1 MSIHSEVELSQVA
14 RQTIL
19 SSELNDILVNMDD
32 SFDQILSRV
41 EESLLLHAD
50 NCSSDKERVM
60 IRDAHSCLRKKRAE
74 VKKRFKNTFHEMVQ
88 QAVNEPKTANL
99 SLDGVDW
106 AKLTLVEGS
115 DVDEDILVSRL
126 ATKIRNS
133 AEWELQDLNTR
144 ISYLMGKDE
153 PDEKVNPLRPELFC
167 RAVNQACGEL
177 DADHQIRMEVMR
189 VFESA
194 LSERL
199 SDVYHQLNA
208 RLIQRNVLPKIKL
221 RTPPRPSNLP
231 PRRSLS
237 GTNDQTGPGATTAPA
252 GMPGDSHAAH
262 PERQE
267 ALQSMIENTLS
278 MFEVLQNLVASN
290 STYQEV
296 ITENPAVAQSR
307 RSLYNAIQELRQA
320 QSFNLEP
327 IALSDLPQLPENYP
341 TDASA
346 LTGPSP
352 IPNFI
357 WTNREQLQ
365 AAAPNHVDRIT
376 IDIVAML
383 FDQILA
389 DEKLPNDI
397 KLLIG
402 RLQMPVL
409 RVALSDPAF
418 FASRGHPARR
428 LIDRISSCS
437 IGYERNGSSDERFFK
452 MVEELVLEVLRST
465 EDDSGLYEKLLEQF
479 EAYLE
484 QEKSHQDNDIVGK
497 AADLLERA
505 EVREVIGLNA
515 TIQINKLL
523 FGLDIDQF
531 IRNFLLDVWS
541 QVIAEA
547 ACDSADPEN
556 DPQVEG
562 LKRVVLDLVWSTQP
576 KRSAEHRKELVSL
589 LPKLIGAIRQGFQ
602 LIAYPPE
609 KETRFFSTLMQ
620 LHSTAVRTTGA
631 EELPRVDIEDFT
643 RRLKDLV
650 FKQDV
655 IVSAYVDRQLK
666 VSTTQAE
673 RVIAEQQLPVEVV
686 KPEQIRGDVTLNIED
701 NQLEQWIASLERG
714 NWLMMKTD
722 GEFSKVR
729 LAWISPMRS
738 FYLFSSHQ
746 SQRGHSFN
754 NETIRQMFR
763 SGDLRFIE
771 DELLIDRSVR
781 SVMTSLEQNKG
792 KAIPMQHGQG
802 QTAKAA

>member
-1 MSIHSEVELSQVA
+1 MSIHSEIELNQVA

-19 SSELNDILVNMDD
+19 SSELNDILVKMDD
-32 SFDQILSRV
+32 SFDQILARV
-41 EESLLLHAD
+41 EEELLLRAD
-50 NCSSDKERVM
+50 DCSNNTERIL
-60 IRDAHSCLRKKRAE
+60 IRDAHSCLRKKRTE
-74 VKKRFKNTFHEMVQ
+74 VKKSFKKIFHEMVQ
-88 QAVNEPKTANL
+88 QTISEPKTANL

-115 DVDEDILVSRL
+115 AVDEDILVSRL
-126 ATKIRNS
+126 ATKIRNA

-144 ISYLMGKDE
+144 ISYLMGRNE
-153 PDEKVNPLRPELFC
+153 SDEKINPLRPELFC
-167 RAVNQACGEL
+167 RAIGQACNEL
-177 DADHQIRMEVMR
+177 DADHQIRMEIMR
-189 VFESA
+189 VFEAA
-194 LSERL
+194 LSEHL
-199 SDVYHQLNA
+199 SNAYHQLNA
-208 RLIQRNVLPKIKL
+208 RLIQRNVLPRIKL
-221 RTPPRPSNLP
+221 RTTPRASNLP
-231 PRRSLS
+231 PRRGLS
-237 GTNDQTGPGATTAPA
+237 EDNGPSASTAPNRNSENNTGA
-252 GMPGDSHAAH
+252 GPTD
-262 PERQE
+262 RQE

-296 ITENPAVAQSR
+296 IAENPAVAQSR

-327 IALSDLPQLPENYP
+327 ISLDDLPRLPENFP
-341 TDASA
+341 TEA
-346 LTGPSP
+346 GSP

-365 AAAPNHVDRIT
+365 AAAPSHVDRIT

-418 FASRGHPARR
+418 FASRAHPARH

-465 EDDSGLYEKLLEQF
+465 EDDSALYEKLLEKF
-479 EAYLE
+479 EAYLD
-484 QEKSHQDNDIVGK
+484 QEKSQKDNDIVGK

-505 EVREVIGLNA
+505 EVREVIGLNT

-547 ACDSADPEN
+547 ACDSSDSEN
-556 DPQVEG
+556 DPLVESM
-562 LKRVVLDLVWSTQP
+562 KRVVLDLVWSTQP
-576 KRSAEHRKELVSL
+576 KRTPEQRKELVSL
-589 LPKLIGAIRQGFQ
+589 LPKLISAIRRGFQ
-602 LIAYPPE
+602 LIEHPPE

-650 FKQDV
+650 LKQDV
-655 IVSAYVDRQLK
+655 IVSTYLDRQIQ
-666 VSTTQAE
+666 VSTTHAE
-673 RVIAEQQLPVEVV
+673 RIMAEQKIPVAVV
-686 KPEQIRGDVTLNIED
+686 KSENIRSNIALNIDDEKLD
-701 NQLEQWIASLERG
+701 LQIAALERG
-714 NWLMMKTD
+714 SWLLMRMEDEKD
-722 GEFSKVR
+722 FSKVR

-746 SQRGHSFN
+746 SQRGHSLN
-754 NETIRQMFR
+754 NETLRQMFR

-771 DELLIDRSVR
+771 DELLIERSVR
-781 SVMTSLEQNKG
+781 SVMSSLEQNQG
-792 KAIPMQHGQG
+792 KATPLHASQV
-802 QTAKAA
+802 KAA